1 MKDIILFSILIVAI
15 DSIYLS
21 HISVPFG
28 KMIRDIQGKP
38 MKMKMMPAVIV
49 YLAMIATWY
58 VFIYKELKRHSF
70 TENIIRAALL
80 GLFTYSIF
88 DFTNMALIDGYR
100 LDLAVID
107 SLWGATLYGITTAI
121 FIKGLKYL

>member
-70 TENIIRAALL
+70 TENIVRAALL

>member
-21 HISVPFG
+21 HISLPFG

-70 TENIIRAALL
+70 TENIVRAALL

>member
-1 MKDIILFSILIVAI
+1 MKDIILFSILIVAV

-21 HISVPFG
+21 HISAPFG

-38 MKMKMMPAVIV
+38 MKMKMTPAVIV
-49 YLAMIATWY
+49 YLSMIATWY
-58 VFIYKELKRHSF
+58 VFIYKELNRHSF
-70 TENIIRAALL
+70 RENIVRAALL
-80 GLFTYSIF
+80 GLFTYPIF

-107 SLWGATLYGITTAI
+107 SLWGATLYGLSTAI